1 MEIIGIIIV
10 VNKLTHHL
18 TFRKMKYKILF
29 SAFLICL
36 LSCNKKDDCKEQQI
50 ALKHFESD
58 YGCAD
63 TRHTLNINLNNNS
76 IIIRSKEA
84 YDSQVSG
91 SCHPEIDFGLFDL
104 VIGRQSSGNINGS
117 ITYDLRKTCPKNE
130 LTLTIDVIQGL
141 ATTPDN
147 VVYHALIPKL
157 GDEESL
163 NIKINV
169 R

>member
-1 MEIIGIIIV
+1 
-10 VNKLTHHL
+10 
-18 TFRKMKYKILF
+18 MKYKILF
-29 SAFLICL
+29 IAFLICL

-63 TRHTLNINLNNNS
+63 TRHTLNINLNNNC

-91 SCHPEIDFGLFDL
+91 SCHPEIDFALFDL
-104 VIGRQSSGNINGS
+104 VIGRQTSGNNNAS
-117 ITYDLRKTCPKNE
+117 ITYDLRKTCPENE
-130 LTLTIDVIQGL
+130 LSLTVDLIQGL
-141 ATTPDN
+141 ETIPDN

-163 NIKINV
+163 NIKISV

>member
-1 MEIIGIIIV
+1 
-10 VNKLTHHL
+10 
-18 TFRKMKYKILF
+18 MKYNILL

-36 LSCNKKDDCKEQQI
+36 LSCNKKDDCKEQSI
-50 ALKHFESD
+50 AIKHFESD

-63 TRHTLNINLNNNS
+63 TRHALTVNLNNS
-76 IIIRSKEA
+76 ATIIRSKAE

-91 SCHPEIDFGLFDL
+91 SCHPEIDFSLFDL
-104 VIGRQSSGNINGS
+104 VIGQQSSGNSNAS
-117 ITYDLRKTCPKNE
+117 ITYDLRRTCPEKE
-130 LTLTIDVIQGL
+130 LTLTVDIIQGL
-141 ATTPDN
+141 LTVPDN

-163 NIKINV
+163 NIKIIV

>member
-1 MEIIGIIIV
+1 
-10 VNKLTHHL
+10 
-18 TFRKMKYKILF
+18 MKYKILF

-36 LSCNKKDDCKEQQI
+36 LSCNKKDDCKEQPI

-63 TRHTLNINLNNNS
+63 TRHTLSVNLNNNAT
-76 IIIRSKEA
+76 IIRSKEA

-91 SCHPEIDFGLFDL
+91 SCHPEIDFALFDL
-104 VIGRQSSGNINGS
+104 VIGRQSSGNNNAS
-117 ITYDLRKTCPKNE
+117 ITYDLRRTCPDKE
-130 LTLTIDVIQGL
+130 LTLTVDLIQGM
-141 ATTPDN
+141 ATVPDN

-163 NIKINV
+163 NIKITV